1 MYRDLLFELSV
12 SLMIKRAV
20 VNESLPPANKK
31 KKKKKSQCLYTI
43 RIRKKKKGIFVC

>member
-20 VNESLPPANKK
+20 VNESLPPASKTKK
-31 KKKKKSQCLYTI
+31 KKKKDPMSVHNKN
-43 RIRKKKKGIFVC
+43 